1 MDDDRLIYWRG
12 IRESEAQKEISYE
25 WATTLPYRV
34 QLICNVQESGFI
46 KSKEF
51 NGTLIM
57 V

>member
-1 MDDDRLIYWRG
+1 MMIDWFIDG
-12 IRESEAQKEISYE
+12 GSESEAQKEISYE

-34 QLICNVQESGFI
+34 QLICTVQESGFI